1 MYRRKIDSFEF
12 KQYYAFCD
20 VFKVKCVR
28 GKKIL
33 CCCGFDFCHIEFAI
47 TKFDRL
53 LFFFPADDVIVEDY
67 SDAFCPFSASHA
79 MS

>member
-1 MYRRKIDSFEF
+1 MCQRE
-12 KQYYAFCD
+12 
-20 VFKVKCVR
+20 
-28 GKKIL
+28 KKIL